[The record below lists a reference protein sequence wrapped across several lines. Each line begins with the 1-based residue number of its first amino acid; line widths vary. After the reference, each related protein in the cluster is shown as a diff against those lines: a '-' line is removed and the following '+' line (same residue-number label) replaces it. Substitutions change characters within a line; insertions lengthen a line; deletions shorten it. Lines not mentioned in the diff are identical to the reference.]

1 MLRMMRVARNTLTQP
16 GSPAIPF
23 GVWLSAETIDA
34 PNTEYLNARPLSL
47 GQALTSLSR
56 QQKTR

>member
-34 PNTEYLNARPLSL
+34 PITEYLNARPLSL
-47 GQALTSLSR
+47 WTGAHLT
-56 QQKTR
+56 